1 MPELE
6 GRTNIFRVHSIGS
19 TSGEKDIWYEL
30 LARLCPNSTG
40 TEIRSR
46 RVVWD

>member
-30 LARLCPNSTG
+30 LARLGYIKFSATPKYMTY
-40 TEIRSR
+40 I
-46 RVVWD
+46 